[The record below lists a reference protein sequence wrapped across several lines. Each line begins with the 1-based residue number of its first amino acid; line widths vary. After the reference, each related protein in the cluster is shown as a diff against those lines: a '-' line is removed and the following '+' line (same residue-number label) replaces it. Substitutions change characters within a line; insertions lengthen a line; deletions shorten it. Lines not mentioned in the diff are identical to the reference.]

1 MLSAIDAACK
11 VKALHGIHTKRIKT
25 GRNQH
30 IAPYIRKSIF
40 PVSVNKKV
48 AHQWGRLHPAK
59 FLGIIALA
67 VGIPLSLYF
76 LGESLKNLN
85 GERIEV
91 LGITIR
97 DTGKRP
103 TESSSEPETTYE
115 RQKADSSELT
125 AKFPN
130 PCTHLSGT
138 QEGVACMNGIGFIV
152 VGQNYIKHESND
164 PNGVEFQ
171 WAKSSGSNIYG
182 KYMDCKNGILY
193 NRTHS
198 GSIGGGLPQNSNG
211 LGTYVCKM
219 YF

>member
-1 MLSAIDAACK
+1 MKNHSLGP
-11 VKALHGIHTKRIKT
+11 V
-25 GRNQH
+25 
-30 IAPYIRKSIF
+30 IAGLILGA
-40 PVSVNKKV
+40 VSVSIISYAINIQNKSGQTVKMESNES
-48 AHQWGRLHPAK
+48 K
-59 FLGIIALA
+59 ELG
-67 VGIPLSLYF
+67 
-76 LGESLKNLN
+76 LKNNTQQDNNL
-85 GERIEV
+85 EE
-91 LGITIR
+91 
-97 DTGKRP
+97 
-103 TESSSEPETTYE
+103 SEPEPTYE

-152 VGQNYIKHESND
+152 VGQNYIKYESND

-171 WAKSSGSNIYG
+171 WAKSSDSNIYG